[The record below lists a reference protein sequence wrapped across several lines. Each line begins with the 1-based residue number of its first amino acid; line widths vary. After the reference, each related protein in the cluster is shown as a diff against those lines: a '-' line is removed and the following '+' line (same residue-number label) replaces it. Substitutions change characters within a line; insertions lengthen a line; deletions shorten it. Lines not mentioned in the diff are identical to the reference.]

1 MMIIGSCV
9 VELSLGGVF
18 SLKEKRHIVKSIVQ
32 RIQARFNVSI
42 AEVDAQD
49 KWQYAVLGICC
60 VSNSSAHANSMMSK
74 VVNFIEND
82 GRVVLINYSIE
93 II

>member
-1 MMIIGSCV
+1 MMIGSCTIH
-9 VELSLGGVF
+9 LSIGGAF
-18 SLKEKRHIVKSIVQ
+18 SLKEKRHVIKSIIN
-32 RIQARFNVSI
+32 RIRARFNVSI

-60 VSNSSAHANSMMSK
+60 VSNDSSHANSMITK
-74 VVNFIEND
+74 VINFIEND
-82 GRVVLINYSIE
+82 GRVVMMDYSTE

>member
-1 MMIIGSCV
+1 MIIGSCTI
-9 VELSLGGVF
+9 ELSIGGVG
-18 SLKEKRHIVKSIVQ
+18 SLKEKRHIVKSIIQ
-32 RIQARFNVSI
+32 RIQSRFNVSI

-49 KWQYAVLGICC
+49 KWQHAILGVCC
-60 VSNSSAHANSMMSK
+60 VSNKSAHANSMISN

-82 GRVVLINYSIE
+82 ARVLLIDYAVE